1 MQTET
6 RLPLWL
12 RVLEWLAWSAFIS
25 FAAAFLALRYWLLPH
40 VEEYRAQ
47 IVAAISR
54 SIGLPVKIG
63 TIEADWLGLRPRLS
77 FSDVRIYDSSG
88 RAVLVLPHVTNVV
101 SWRSVLYRDLRLR
114 SLTIDAPQLTV
125 RRSAAGDIYIAGM
138 QLSGGGS
145 EQGGFTAWVLGQRE
159 IVVRNAEIEWRDE
172 MRDAPPLELH
182 ALNFRLLN
190 SGDKHSIGL
199 SARPPASLG
208 TNLDLRAELIGRGAA
223 NPAAWTGRIYAEI
236 GYTRLASWRPWVD
249 YPVDLQ
255 RGQGALRL
263 WATLGDGKLLQS
275 TTDIALTGV
284 AVRLAPDLPLLELES
299 VRGRVQSRATAKG
312 YQVSGENLA
321 LTRGQGLSMGPLSFR
336 AEWAPRAGDVPEQ
349 GSANASLIELEPL
362 AQLAAYLP
370 LPATLRK
377 LLVEL
382 APRGTLLD
390 SRFSWTGRLAEADKY
405 SLRSRFSDV
414 AVNAWHKVPG
424 FSGLSGSVDASTA
437 GGRVYL
443 SSSKTELDLPQV
455 FPQRRIQLDRLD
467 GQIDWEHP
475 QPGAFDVR
483 LSSLAFS
490 SKHFAGN
497 ASGTYSWREGSGPG
511 TIDLSARL
519 SRADGSQ
526 VARYLPLGS
535 LMGEKARAWVAGAVV
550 SGRASD
556 VSLRLRG
563 DLHEFPYA
571 DPSKGEFRVSAHFSD
586 GVFQPAPKW
595 PRIQDIDGELMFDR
609 DKMTIVGNAGSVY
622 GAKLSDVRVGIES
635 LKAPQKLLEIA
646 GTAEGPSAAFL
657 AYIAGSPVHGMVK
670 GFTDSIHA
678 TGSGTLKLK
687 LELPLGRLEHSK
699 VAGDFRLDDN
709 SVTLSPQLPA
719 IEHATGTVSFTE
731 SSVTLNDVQGRF
743 LGGAVTIS
751 GGTAPG
757 VRLRAV
763 ARGRAEAA
771 ELEPLLP
778 SRWRGFLSGAA
789 GYVAT
794 ATLRDGNAQLSV
806 ASSLKGVAST
816 LPAPLDK
823 AAGSELP
830 LRIELLP
837 GTNDARDRISV
848 RLGDRLAAEILRQRE
863 GKELAVQRASI
874 AIGPRRGTKMRL
886 PERPGVL
893 VYGAMP
899 ALDLDRWLP
908 LITGGGSAVGPTAV
922 DLKTGTLDAFGKRLS
937 AVTLKAGADA
947 EGWSANVQAD
957 ELAGDLSYRTG
968 DGGKLIARLSRLQI
982 PEDAPGHGTGAK
994 GDEKEVKDL
1003 PALDLIADRFAFRG
1017 KQLGRIEVA
1026 AQRAG
1031 PDWRIER
1038 LAMVNP
1044 DASMSGSGAWRG
1056 GATPSTNLKF
1066 ELKANDVGKFLD
1078 RIGYKG
1084 LVKDG
1089 KATLGG
1095 AVTWT
1100 GDPLSI
1106 DYPSLSGQLKLDVKD
1121 GRFLEIEPGF
1131 GKLISLMSLQML
1143 PRRITLDFRDVFSK
1157 GFQFDRISS
1166 TLHIHNGVMATSDFK
1181 MHGASA
1187 DVSMSGNTDLANETQ
1202 DLTVRVVPGLGDS
1215 ASTVIGLVNPLAGV
1229 ASAIAQRLLKNPLGQ
1244 IFSYDYK
1251 ITGTWSDPKVEKLRA
1266 PAPSVGGELSD
1277 GG

>member
-1 MQTET
+1 M
-6 RLPLWL
+6 
-12 RVLEWLAWSAFIS
+12 
-25 FAAAFLALRYWLLPH
+25 
-40 VEEYRAQ
+40 
-47 IVAAISR
+47 
-54 SIGLPVKIG
+54 
-63 TIEADWLGLRPRLS
+63 
-77 FSDVRIYDSSG
+77 
-88 RAVLVLPHVTNVV
+88 
-101 SWRSVLYRDLRLR
+101 
-114 SLTIDAPQLTV
+114 
-125 RRSAAGDIYIAGM
+125 
-138 QLSGGGS
+138 
-145 EQGGFTAWVLGQRE
+145 
-159 IVVRNAEIEWRDE
+159 
-172 MRDAPPLELH
+172 
-182 ALNFRLLN
+182 
-190 SGDKHSIGL
+190 
-199 SARPPASLG
+199 
-208 TNLDLRAELIGRGAA
+208 
-223 NPAAWTGRIYAEI
+223 
-236 GYTRLASWRPWVD
+236 
-249 YPVDLQ
+249 
-255 RGQGALRL
+255 
-263 WATLGDGKLLQS
+263 
-275 TTDIALTGV
+275 
-284 AVRLAPDLPLLELES
+284 
-299 VRGRVQSRATAKG
+299 
-312 YQVSGENLA
+312 
-321 LTRGQGLSMGPLSFR
+321 
-336 AEWAPRAGDVPEQ
+336 
-349 GSANASLIELEPL
+349 
-362 AQLAAYLP
+362 
-370 LPATLRK
+370 
-377 LLVEL
+377 
-382 APRGTLLD
+382 
-390 SRFSWTGRLAEADKY
+390 
-405 SLRSRFSDV
+405 
-414 AVNAWHKVPG
+414 NAWHKVPG

-563 DLHEFPYA
+563 DLHDFPYA

-678 TGSGTLKLK
+678 SGSGTLKLK

-731 SSVTLNDVQGRF
+731 SSVTLHDVQGRF

-794 ATLRDGNAQLSV
+794 RDAARRQRAAQRRV
-806 ASSLKGVAST
+806 V
-816 LPAPLDK
+816 
-823 AAGSELP
+823 AAGRGEHAA
-830 LRIELLP
+830 
-837 GTNDARDRISV
+837 GAARQGR
-848 RLGDRLAAEILRQRE
+848 G
-863 GKELAVQRASI
+863 QRAAAAHRAAAGHQRRARPHLGQARRPARGGDSAPARKARSSPCSAPRSRSGRGAGRRCACPSARGCWCTARCRRSI
-874 AIGPRRGTKMRL
+874 STAGCRWSRAAASAAGP
-886 PERPGVL
+886 
-893 VYGAMP
+893 A
-899 ALDLDRWLP
+899 
-908 LITGGGSAVGPTAV
+908 AV
-922 DLKTGTLDAFGKRLS
+922 DLKAGTLDAFGKRLRG
-937 AVTLKAGADA
+937 VTLKAAPTPKDGRPTCRP
-947 EGWSANVQAD
+947 S
-957 ELAGDLSYRTG
+957 ELAGDLAYRAR
-968 DGGKLIARLSRLQI
+968 DGGKLIARLARFRI
-982 PEDAPGHGTGAK
+982 PEDAPGHGAGAGQ

-1003 PALDLIADRFAFRG
+1003 PALDLIADRFTFRG

-1026 AQRAG
+1026 AQHAG
-1031 PDWRIER
+1031 ADWRIER

-1044 DASMSGSGAWRG
+1044 DASMSGSGVWRG
-1056 GATPSTNLKF
+1056 GATPSTKLKF

-1078 RIGYKG
+1078 RIGYKE
-1084 LVKDG
+1084 LVKGG

-1095 AVTWT
+1095 TLSWS
-1100 GDPLSI
+1100 GDPLG
-1106 DYPSLSGQLKLDVKD
+1106 DRLPSLSGALTLTAKD
-1121 GRFLEIEPGF
+1121 G
-1131 GKLISLMSLQML
+1131 QL
-1143 PRRITLDFRDVFSK
+1143 PR
-1157 GFQFDRISS
+1157 DR
-1166 TLHIHNGVMATSDFK
+1166 A
-1181 MHGASA
+1181 
-1187 DVSMSGNTDLANETQ
+1187 GNRQ
-1202 DLTVRVVPGLGDS
+1202 
-1215 ASTVIGLVNPLAGV
+1215 AGV
-1229 ASAIAQRLLKNPLGQ
+1229 AH
-1244 IFSYDYK
+1244 
-1251 ITGTWSDPKVEKLRA
+1251 E
-1266 PAPSVGGELSD
+1266 PADAAAAHHARFPRRVLQGLPVR
-1277 GG
+1277 